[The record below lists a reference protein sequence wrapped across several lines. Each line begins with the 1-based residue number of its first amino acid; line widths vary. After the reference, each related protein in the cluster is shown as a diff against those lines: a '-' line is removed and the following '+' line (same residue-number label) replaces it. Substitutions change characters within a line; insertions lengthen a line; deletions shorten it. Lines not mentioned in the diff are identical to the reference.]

1 MCLPRRCP
9 SVVSMQCPQSPHFV
23 VHSFTVDQGTCVFSY
38 WGRDVWQLCHTSPS
52 PITFHDANAFYWSN
66 AFKTP
71 YTSTGSLVVDLLSE
85 YMVALTCIEKQHTH
99 TDKFYVLFL
108 NWSCQSHCSRRN
120 LKSKECF
127 FLFDFFYYNKIDSSS
142 LKTKHNIYIYK
153 GVFLFIWITFTGFI
167 YIYILHK
174 PSMGTVYTCH
184 TKQYS

>member
-23 VHSFTVDQGTCVFSY
+23 VHSFTVDQGTWVFSY
-38 WGRDVWQLCHTSPS
+38 WGRVSCSYNGWSLDVWQLCHTSPS

-85 YMVALTCIEKQHTH
+85 YMVALTCIETQHTH

-142 LKTKHNIYIYK
+142 LKTKHIYI
-153 GVFLFIWITFTGFI
+153 I
-167 YIYILHK
+167 YIYIYIYIYIKECFFL
-174 PSMGTVYTCH
+174 SE
-184 TKQYS
+184 

>member
-1 MCLPRRCP
+1 MVNSRLQSSHFYNENNYICLPRRCP

-38 WGRDVWQLCHTSPS
+38 WGRVSCSYNGWSLDVRQLCHTSPS
-52 PITFHDANAFYWSN
+52 PITFHDANAFYWST

-85 YMVALTCIEKQHTH
+85 YMVALTCIEIQHTH

-120 LKSKECF
+120 QKSKECF
-127 FLFDFFYYNKIDSSS
+127 FLSFWFLLLQQEWQLQFKNK
-142 LKTKHNIYIYK
+142 T
-153 GVFLFIWITFTGFI
+153 
-167 YIYILHK
+167 
-174 PSMGTVYTCH
+174 
-184 TKQYS
+184 

>member
-23 VHSFTVDQGTCVFSY
+23 VHSFTMDHGTYVFSY
-38 WGRDVWQLCHTSPS
+38 WGRVSCSYNGWSLDVWQLCHTSPS

-120 LKSKECF
+120 QKSKECF
-127 FLFDFFYYNKIDSSS
+127 FLFDFFYFNKIDSSS
-142 LKTKHNIYIYK
+142 LKTKHNIYILK
-153 GVFLFIWITFTGFI
+153 TRLECFRGDWIRFGNQG
-167 YIYILHK
+167 K
-174 PSMGTVYTCH
+174 S
-184 TKQYS
+184 

>member
-1 MCLPRRCP
+1 MSC
-9 SVVSMQCPQSPHFV
+9 
-23 VHSFTVDQGTCVFSY
+23 SY
-38 WGRDVWQLCHTSPS
+38 NGWSLDVWQLCHTSPS

-120 LKSKECF
+120 QKSKECF
-127 FLFDFFYYNKIDSSS
+127 FSFWFLLLQQDWQVQFKNK
-142 LKTKHNIYIYK
+142 TYIYIYK

-167 YIYILHK
+167 YIYIKNQTRMFSGRLD
-174 PSMGTVYTCH
+174 
-184 TKQYS
+184 